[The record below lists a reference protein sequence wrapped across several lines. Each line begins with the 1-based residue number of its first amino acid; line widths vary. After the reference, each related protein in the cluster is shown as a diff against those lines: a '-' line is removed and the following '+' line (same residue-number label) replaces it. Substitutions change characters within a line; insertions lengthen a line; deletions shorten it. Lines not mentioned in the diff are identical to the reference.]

1 MFWRLAELYAHQG
14 LTNDAINNLV
24 QYAEMVQRA
33 GNLDGVLNAYQKI
46 VELSPRNVDIRG
58 KLADLYSSQ
67 GKTEDAERELK
78 AVAAFYQEHGRIHE
92 AEAVEAKIR
101 KLTGAEPPPPPPD
114 EAPKPQPAEVPLTAF
129 APPPGFVSSNISFES
144 LFPEVAAPP
153 ETKGPDVNIEDALGE
168 QVPAAGTKIDE
179 VFAAKFGEEKR
190 VKPEEAAPE
199 KPSEDWAVSVELGE
213 LLLDIGSTQE
223 ATEQFH
229 RAAEGYFNA
238 GNLEKTQVL
247 YRRIAELQ
255 PLEIRTRQKLVEIA
269 LKRESRE
276 DGIEA
281 YLGLAECLLRRE
293 RKEQAKSVYHKVLEL
308 DPKNEAALENLSL
321 IAPAAPV
328 AAPEAPAVKEKV
340 AEPVP
345 PKGVAPVVEPPPP
358 AEVGKE
364 APKEH
369 VPLAPS
375 LLGGE
380 EGPTGEE
387 FVAPPAVGTAAEMPE
402 ELAPLAPSLLSEE
415 ERLSEAGES
424 IEGEKIALGR
434 EIMEGG
440 RKSHVKFSVAETE
453 PTAASEESL
462 SIGDIIEEFKEGVF
476 KTVSQEDYA
485 SHYELG
491 IAYKGMELL
500 EESIM
505 EFQIASKGQAE
516 KLKALEMLGICFLEK
531 EEPQFAVRQF
541 EQGLAVP
548 GHDPEQYLGLHYHMA
563 TACERLDDLENAV
576 KHLDEVYLVD
586 AKFMDTAARLKA
598 LKAKLKKAHPK
609 PKASV
614 TAEAEARLDEILTE
628 MPAPATAPIQEAQVP
643 VPEPVPATAE
653 TIEAP
658 PVPPEEVPAEEFLS
672 SVNEMLKTAAEAPK
686 PVSAAEVLEEMPP
699 AEMPQPEAEVPPPSP
714 EPEPASEPKV
724 EKAPEPPAPEKPKPE
739 APKKR
744 KISYV

>member
-14 LTNDAINNLV
+14 LTNDAINNWV

-58 KLADLYSSQ
+58 KLADLYATQ

-78 AVAAFYQEHGRIHE
+78 AVAAFYQEHGRTQE

-101 KLTGAEPPPPPPD
+101 KLTGAEPPPLPPV
-114 EAPKPQPAEVPLTAF
+114 EAPKPKPAEATPTAF
-129 APPPGFVSSNISFES
+129 APPPGFVSTGISFES

-153 ETKGPDVNIEDALGE
+153 EAKSPDVTIEETPGQQA
-168 QVPAAGTKIDE
+168 PAAGTKIDE
-179 VFAAKFGEEKR
+179 VFAEKFGEEKR

-238 GNLEKTQVL
+238 GNLEKAQVL

-293 RKEQAKSVYHKVLEL
+293 RKDQAKSVYQKVLEL
-308 DPKNEAALENLSL
+308 DPKNEVALENLSL

-328 AAPEAPAVKEKV
+328 AAPEAPAVKERV

-345 PKGVAPVVEPPPP
+345 PKRVAPV
-358 AEVGKE
+358 EVGKE

-380 EGPTGEE
+380 EGPPGEE
-387 FVAPPAVGTAAEMPE
+387 FVSPPAVETTAEMPE
-402 ELAPLAPSLLSEE
+402 GPAPLAPSLLSEE
-415 ERLSEAGES
+415 ERLPEAGEP
-424 IEGEKIALGR
+424 IEAEKVALGR
-434 EIMEGG
+434 EIVEGG

-453 PTAASEESL
+453 PAAASEESL

-491 IAYKGMELL
+491 IAYKEMELL

-548 GHDPEQYLGLHYHMA
+548 GHDPEQYLGMHYHMA

-653 TIEAP
+653 TLEAS

-672 SVNEMLKTAAEAPK
+672 SVHEMLKTAAEAPQ
-686 PVSAAEVLEEMPP
+686 PAPAAEVLEEMPP

-714 EPEPASEPKV
+714 EPSPEPEP
-724 EKAPEPPAPEKPKPE
+724 EPAPEPPAPEKPKPE

>member
-14 LTNDAINNLV
+14 LTNDAINNWV

-58 KLADLYSSQ
+58 KLADLYATQ

-78 AVAAFYQEHGRIHE
+78 AVAAFYQEHGRTQE

-101 KLTGAEPPPPPPD
+101 KLTGAEPPPLPPV
-114 EAPKPQPAEVPLTAF
+114 EAPKPKPAEATPTAF
-129 APPPGFVSSNISFES
+129 APPPGFVSTGISFES

-153 ETKGPDVNIEDALGE
+153 EAKSPDVTIEETPGQQA
-168 QVPAAGTKIDE
+168 PAAGTKIDE
-179 VFAAKFGEEKR
+179 VFAEKFGEEKR

-238 GNLEKTQVL
+238 GNLEKAQVL

-293 RKEQAKSVYHKVLEL
+293 RKDQAKSVYQKVLEL
-308 DPKNEAALENLSL
+308 DPKNETALENLSL
-321 IAPAAPV
+321 IAPAAPM
-328 AAPEAPAVKEKV
+328 AAPEAPAVKERV

-345 PKGVAPVVEPPPP
+345 PKRVAPV
-358 AEVGKE
+358 EVGKE

-380 EGPTGEE
+380 EGPPGEE
-387 FVAPPAVGTAAEMPE
+387 FVSPPAVETAAEMPE
-402 ELAPLAPSLLSEE
+402 GPAPLAPSLLSEE
-415 ERLSEAGES
+415 ERLPEAGEP
-424 IEGEKIALGR
+424 IEAEKVALGR
-434 EIMEGG
+434 EIVEGG

-453 PTAASEESL
+453 PAAASEESL

-491 IAYKGMELL
+491 IAYKEMELL

-548 GHDPEQYLGLHYHMA
+548 GHDPEQYLGMHYHMA

-653 TIEAP
+653 TLEAP
-658 PVPPEEVPAEEFLS
+658 PVPLEEVPAEEFLS
-672 SVNEMLKTAAEAPK
+672 SVHEMLKTAAEAPQ
-686 PVSAAEVLEEMPP
+686 PAPAAEVLEEMPP

-714 EPEPASEPKV
+714 EPSPEP
-724 EKAPEPPAPEKPKPE
+724 APEPPAPEKPKPE

>member
-14 LTNDAINNLV
+14 LTNDAINNWV

-58 KLADLYSSQ
+58 KLADLYATQ

-78 AVAAFYQEHGRIHE
+78 AVAAFYQEHGRTHE

-101 KLTGAEPPPPPPD
+101 KLTGTEPPPPPP
-114 EAPKPQPAEVPLTAF
+114 KPQPAEALPTTF
-129 APPPGFVSSNISFES
+129 APPPGFVSSGISFES

-153 ETKGPDVNIEDALGE
+153 EAKSPDVTIEETPGQQA
-168 QVPAAGTKIDE
+168 PAAGTKIDE
-179 VFAAKFGEEKR
+179 VFAEKFGEEKR

-238 GNLEKTQVL
+238 GNLEKAQVL

-293 RKEQAKSVYHKVLEL
+293 RKDQAKSVYQKVLEL
-308 DPKNEAALENLSL
+308 DPKNEVALENLSL

-328 AAPEAPAVKEKV
+328 AAPEAPAVKERV

-345 PKGVAPVVEPPPP
+345 PKRVAPV
-358 AEVGKE
+358 EVGKE

-380 EGPTGEE
+380 EGPPGEE
-387 FVAPPAVGTAAEMPE
+387 FVSPPAVETTAEMPE
-402 ELAPLAPSLLSEE
+402 GPAPLAPSLLSEE
-415 ERLSEAGES
+415 ERLPEAGEP
-424 IEGEKIALGR
+424 IEAEKVALGR
-434 EIMEGG
+434 EIVEGG

-453 PTAASEESL
+453 PAAASEESL

-491 IAYKGMELL
+491 IAYKEMELL

-548 GHDPEQYLGLHYHMA
+548 GHDPEQYLGMHYHMA

-653 TIEAP
+653 TLEAS

-672 SVNEMLKTAAEAPK
+672 SVHEMLKTAAEAPQ
-686 PVSAAEVLEEMPP
+686 PAPAAEVLEEMPP

-714 EPEPASEPKV
+714 EPSPEPEP
-724 EKAPEPPAPEKPKPE
+724 EPAPEPPAPEKPKPE

>member
-14 LTNDAINNLV
+14 LTNDAINNWV

-46 VELSPRNVDIRG
+46 VELSPRNVEIRG
-58 KLADLYSSQ
+58 KLADLYATQ

-78 AVAAFYQEHGRIHE
+78 AVAAFYQEHGRTQE

-101 KLTGAEPPPPPPD
+101 KLTGAEPPPLPPV
-114 EAPKPQPAEVPLTAF
+114 EAPKPKPAEATPTAF
-129 APPPGFVSSNISFES
+129 APPPGFVSTGISFES

-153 ETKGPDVNIEDALGE
+153 EAKSPDVTIEETPGQQA
-168 QVPAAGTKIDE
+168 PAAGTKIDE
-179 VFAAKFGEEKR
+179 VFAEKFGEEKR

-238 GNLEKTQVL
+238 GNLEKAQVL
-247 YRRIAELQ
+247 YRRITELQ

-293 RKEQAKSVYHKVLEL
+293 RKDQAKSVYQKVLEL
-308 DPKNEAALENLSL
+308 DPKNEVALENLSL
-321 IAPAAPV
+321 IAPAAPM
-328 AAPEAPAVKEKV
+328 AAPEAPAVKERV

-345 PKGVAPVVEPPPP
+345 PKRVAPV
-358 AEVGKE
+358 EVGKE

-380 EGPTGEE
+380 EGPPGEE
-387 FVAPPAVGTAAEMPE
+387 FVSPPAVETTAEMPE
-402 ELAPLAPSLLSEE
+402 GPAPLAPSLLSEE
-415 ERLSEAGES
+415 ERLPEAGEP
-424 IEGEKIALGR
+424 IEAEKVALGR
-434 EIMEGG
+434 EIVEGG

-453 PTAASEESL
+453 PAAASEESL

-491 IAYKGMELL
+491 IAYKEMELL

-548 GHDPEQYLGLHYHMA
+548 GHDPEQYLGMHYHMA

-653 TIEAP
+653 TLEAP
-658 PVPPEEVPAEEFLS
+658 PVPLEEVPAEEFLS
-672 SVNEMLKTAAEAPK
+672 SVHEMLKTAAEAPQ
-686 PVSAAEVLEEMPP
+686 PAPAAEVLEEMPP

-714 EPEPASEPKV
+714 EPSPEPEP
-724 EKAPEPPAPEKPKPE
+724 EPAPEPPAPEKPKPE

>member
-1 MFWRLAELYAHQG
+1 VFWRLAELYAHQG
-14 LTNDAINNLV
+14 LTNDAINNWV

-58 KLADLYSSQ
+58 KLADLYATQ

-78 AVAAFYQEHGRIHE
+78 AVAAFYQEHGRTHE

-101 KLTGAEPPPPPPD
+101 KLTGTEPPPPPP
-114 EAPKPQPAEVPLTAF
+114 KPQPAEALPTTF
-129 APPPGFVSSNISFES
+129 APPPGFVSSGISFES

-153 ETKGPDVNIEDALGE
+153 EAKGPDMTIEEAPG
-168 QVPAAGTKIDE
+168 QQAPAAGSKIDE
-179 VFAAKFGEEKR
+179 VFSAKFGEEKR

-238 GNLEKTQVL
+238 GNLEKAQVL

-293 RKEQAKSVYHKVLEL
+293 RKDQAKSVYQKVLEL
-308 DPKNEAALENLSL
+308 DPKNEVALENLSL

-328 AAPEAPAVKEKV
+328 AAPEAPAVKERV

-345 PKGVAPVVEPPPP
+345 PKRVAPV
-358 AEVGKE
+358 EVGKE

-380 EGPTGEE
+380 EGPPGEE
-387 FVAPPAVGTAAEMPE
+387 FVSPPAVETTAEMPE
-402 ELAPLAPSLLSEE
+402 GPAPLAPSLLSEE
-415 ERLSEAGES
+415 ERLPEAGEP
-424 IEGEKIALGR
+424 IEAEKVALGR
-434 EIMEGG
+434 EIVEGG

-453 PTAASEESL
+453 PAAASEESL

-491 IAYKGMELL
+491 IAYKEMELL

-548 GHDPEQYLGLHYHMA
+548 GHDPEQYLGMHYHMA

-653 TIEAP
+653 TLEAS

-672 SVNEMLKTAAEAPK
+672 SVHEMLKTAAEAPQ
-686 PVSAAEVLEEMPP
+686 PAPAAEVLEEMPP

-714 EPEPASEPKV
+714 EPSPEPEP
-724 EKAPEPPAPEKPKPE
+724 EPAPEPPAPEKPKPE

>member
-14 LTNDAINNLV
+14 LTNDAINNWV

-46 VELSPRNVDIRG
+46 VELSPRNVEIRG
-58 KLADLYSSQ
+58 KLADLYATQ

-78 AVAAFYQEHGRIHE
+78 AVSAFYQEHGRTQE

-101 KLTGAEPPPPPPD
+101 KLTGAEPPLLPPV
-114 EAPKPQPAEVPLTAF
+114 EAPKPQPAEAPPTAF
-129 APPPGFVSSNISFES
+129 APPPGFVSSGISFES

-153 ETKGPDVNIEDALGE
+153 EAKSPDVTIEEAPGE
-168 QVPAAGTKIDE
+168 QAQAAGTKIDE

-238 GNLEKTQVL
+238 GNLEKAQVL

-293 RKEQAKSVYHKVLEL
+293 RKDQAKSVYQKVLEL
-308 DPKNEAALENLSL
+308 DPKNEVALENLSL
-321 IAPAAPV
+321 IAPAAPM
-328 AAPEAPAVKEKV
+328 AAPEAPAVKERV

-345 PKGVAPVVEPPPP
+345 PKRVAPV
-358 AEVGKE
+358 EVGKE

-380 EGPTGEE
+380 EGPPGEE
-387 FVAPPAVGTAAEMPE
+387 FVSPPAVETTAEMPE
-402 ELAPLAPSLLSEE
+402 GPAPLAPSLLSEE
-415 ERLSEAGES
+415 ERLPEAGEP
-424 IEGEKIALGR
+424 IEAEKVALGR
-434 EIMEGG
+434 EIVEGG

-453 PTAASEESL
+453 PAAASEESL

-491 IAYKGMELL
+491 IAYKEMELL

-548 GHDPEQYLGLHYHMA
+548 GHDPEQYLGMHYHMA

-653 TIEAP
+653 TLEAP
-658 PVPPEEVPAEEFLS
+658 PVPLEEVPAEEFLS
-672 SVNEMLKTAAEAPK
+672 SVHEMLKTAAEAPK
-686 PVSAAEVLEEMPP
+686 PAPAAEVLEEMPP

-714 EPEPASEPKV
+714 EPEPA
-724 EKAPEPPAPEKPKPE
+724 PEPPAPEKPTPE

>member
-1 MFWRLAELYAHQG
+1 
-14 LTNDAINNLV
+14 
-24 QYAEMVQRA
+24 MVQRA

-58 KLADLYSSQ
+58 KLADLYATQ

-78 AVAAFYQEHGRIHE
+78 AVAAFYQEHGRTQE

-101 KLTGAEPPPPPPD
+101 KLTGAEPPPLPPV
-114 EAPKPQPAEVPLTAF
+114 EAPKPKPAEATPTAF
-129 APPPGFVSSNISFES
+129 APPPGFVSTGISFES

-153 ETKGPDVNIEDALGE
+153 EAKSPDVTIEETPGQQA
-168 QVPAAGTKIDE
+168 PAAGTKIDE
-179 VFAAKFGEEKR
+179 VFAEKFGEEKR

-238 GNLEKTQVL
+238 GNLEKAQVL

-293 RKEQAKSVYHKVLEL
+293 RKDQAKSVYQKVLEL
-308 DPKNEAALENLSL
+308 DPKNEVALENLSL

-328 AAPEAPAVKEKV
+328 AAPEAPAVKERV

-345 PKGVAPVVEPPPP
+345 PKRVAPV
-358 AEVGKE
+358 EVGKE

-380 EGPTGEE
+380 EGPPGEE
-387 FVAPPAVGTAAEMPE
+387 FVSPPAVETTAEMPE
-402 ELAPLAPSLLSEE
+402 GPAPLAPSLLSEE
-415 ERLSEAGES
+415 ERLPEAGEP
-424 IEGEKIALGR
+424 IEAEKVALGR
-434 EIMEGG
+434 EIVEGG

-453 PTAASEESL
+453 PAAASEESL

-491 IAYKGMELL
+491 IAYKEMELL

-548 GHDPEQYLGLHYHMA
+548 GHDPEQYLGMHYHMA

-653 TIEAP
+653 TLEAS

-672 SVNEMLKTAAEAPK
+672 SVHEMLKTAAEAPQ
-686 PVSAAEVLEEMPP
+686 PAPAAEVLEEMPP

-714 EPEPASEPKV
+714 EPSPEPEP
-724 EKAPEPPAPEKPKPE
+724 EPAPEPPAPEKPKPE

>member
-1 MFWRLAELYAHQG
+1 VFWRLAELYAHQG
-14 LTNDAINNLV
+14 LTNDAINNWV

-58 KLADLYSSQ
+58 KLADLYATQ

-78 AVAAFYQEHGRIHE
+78 AVAAFYQEHGRTQE

-101 KLTGAEPPPPPPD
+101 KLTGAEPPPLPPV
-114 EAPKPQPAEVPLTAF
+114 EAPKPKPAEATPTAF
-129 APPPGFVSSNISFES
+129 APPPGFVSTGISFES

-153 ETKGPDVNIEDALGE
+153 EAKSPDVTIEETPGQQA
-168 QVPAAGTKIDE
+168 PAAGTKIDE
-179 VFAAKFGEEKR
+179 VFAEKFGEEKR

-238 GNLEKTQVL
+238 GNLEKAQVL

-293 RKEQAKSVYHKVLEL
+293 RKDQAKSVYQKVLEL
-308 DPKNEAALENLSL
+308 DPKNETALENLSL
-321 IAPAAPV
+321 IAPAAPM
-328 AAPEAPAVKEKV
+328 AAPEAPAVKERV

-345 PKGVAPVVEPPPP
+345 PKRVAPV
-358 AEVGKE
+358 EVGKE

-380 EGPTGEE
+380 EGPPGEE
-387 FVAPPAVGTAAEMPE
+387 LVSPPAVETTAEMPKGP
-402 ELAPLAPSLLSEE
+402 APLAPSLLSEE
-415 ERLSEAGES
+415 ERLPEAGEP
-424 IEGEKIALGR
+424 IEAEKVALGR
-434 EIMEGG
+434 EIVEGG

-453 PTAASEESL
+453 PAAASEESL

-491 IAYKGMELL
+491 IAYKEMELL

-548 GHDPEQYLGLHYHMA
+548 GHDPEQYLGMHYHMA

-653 TIEAP
+653 TLEAS

-672 SVNEMLKTAAEAPK
+672 SVHEMLKTAAEAPQ
-686 PVSAAEVLEEMPP
+686 PAPAAEVLEEMPP

-714 EPEPASEPKV
+714 EPSPEPEP
-724 EKAPEPPAPEKPKPE
+724 EPAPEPPAPEKPKPE

>member
-14 LTNDAINNLV
+14 LTNDAINNWV

-58 KLADLYSSQ
+58 KLADLYATQ

-78 AVAAFYQEHGRIHE
+78 AVAAFYQEHGRTQE

-101 KLTGAEPPPPPPD
+101 KLTGAEPPPLPPV
-114 EAPKPQPAEVPLTAF
+114 EAPKPQPAEAPPIAF
-129 APPPGFVSSNISFES
+129 APPPGFVSSGISFES

-153 ETKGPDVNIEDALGE
+153 EAKSPDVTIEEAPG
-168 QVPAAGTKIDE
+168 QQASAAGAKIDE

-238 GNLEKTQVL
+238 GNLEKAQVL

-293 RKEQAKSVYHKVLEL
+293 RKDQAKSVYQKVLEL
-308 DPKNEAALENLSL
+308 DPKNETALENLSL
-321 IAPAAPV
+321 IAPAAPM
-328 AAPEAPAVKEKV
+328 AAPEAPAVKERV

-345 PKGVAPVVEPPPP
+345 PKRVAPV
-358 AEVGKE
+358 EVGKE

-380 EGPTGEE
+380 EGPPGEE
-387 FVAPPAVGTAAEMPE
+387 FVSPPAVETTAEMPE
-402 ELAPLAPSLLSEE
+402 GPAPLAPSLLSEE
-415 ERLSEAGES
+415 ERLPEAGEP
-424 IEGEKIALGR
+424 IEAEKVALGR
-434 EIMEGG
+434 EIVEGG

-453 PTAASEESL
+453 PAAASEESL

-491 IAYKGMELL
+491 IAYKEMELL

-548 GHDPEQYLGLHYHMA
+548 GHDPEQYLGMHYHMA

-653 TIEAP
+653 TLEAS

-672 SVNEMLKTAAEAPK
+672 SVHEMLKTAAEAPK
-686 PVSAAEVLEEMPP
+686 PAPAAEVLEEMPP

-714 EPEPASEPKV
+714 EPPPEPEP
-724 EKAPEPPAPEKPKPE
+724 EPAPEPPAPEKPKPE

>member
-14 LTNDAINNLV
+14 LTNDAINNWV

-58 KLADLYSSQ
+58 KLADLYATQ

-78 AVAAFYQEHGRIHE
+78 AVAAFYQEHGRTHE
-92 AEAVEAKIR
+92 AEAVEVKIR
-101 KLTGAEPPPPPPD
+101 KLTGAEPPPPPPV
-114 EAPKPQPAEVPLTAF
+114 EPPKSQPAEAPPTAF
-129 APPPGFVSSNISFES
+129 APPPGFVSSGISFES

-153 ETKGPDVNIEDALGE
+153 EAKSPDVTIEEAPGE
-168 QVPAAGTKIDE
+168 QVPAAETKIDE
-179 VFAAKFGEEKR
+179 VFAEKFREGKK
-190 VKPEEAAPE
+190 VKPEEVAPE

-238 GNLEKTQVL
+238 GNLEKAQVL
-247 YRRIAELQ
+247 YRRITELQ

-293 RKEQAKSVYHKVLEL
+293 RKEQAKSVYQKVLEL
-308 DPKNEAALENLSL
+308 DPKNETALENLSL

-328 AAPEAPAVKEKV
+328 TAPEAHEVKERV
-340 AEPVP
+340 EEPVP
-345 PKGVAPVVEPPPP
+345 PKGVTPVV
-358 AEVGKE
+358 VGEE
-364 APKEH
+364 AHKEH

-380 EGPTGEE
+380 EEPSGEE
-387 FVAPPAVGTAAEMPE
+387 HVSPPAVKTAVEMPE
-402 ELAPLAPSLLSEE
+402 EPAPLAPSLLSEE
-415 ERLSEAGES
+415 EKPPEAGEP
-424 IEGEKIALGR
+424 IEAEKVAMGR
-434 EIMEGG
+434 EIVEGG

-453 PTAASEESL
+453 PSAASEESL

-491 IAYKGMELL
+491 IAYKEMGLL

-548 GHDPEQYLGLHYHMA
+548 GHEPEQYLGLHYHMA

-609 PKASV
+609 PKVSV

-628 MPAPATAPIQEAQVP
+628 MPAPETAPIQEAQVP
-643 VPEPVPATAE
+643 VPEPMPATAE
-653 TIEAP
+653 TLEAP
-658 PVPPEEVPAEEFLS
+658 PVPSEEVPAEEFLS
-672 SVNEMLKTAAEAPK
+672 SVHEMLKTAAEAPE
-686 PVSAAEVLEEMPP
+686 PAPAAESIEEIPP
-699 AEMPQPEAEVPPPSP
+699 AEMPQPEAEVPPSSPEPSP
-714 EPEPASEPKV
+714 EPEPEP
-724 EKAPEPPAPEKPKPE
+724 APEPPAPEKPKPE